1 MWIMWIN
8 SVDKFGILVVVG
20 RKIGKNKRLSI
31 KSSIG
36 VVKKSKKE
44 IHKVIKLH
52 NVDNHVDNVDNLDS

>member
-1 MWIMWIN
+1 M
-8 SVDKFGILVVVG
+8 DKFGILVVVG

>member
-1 MWIMWIN
+1 MWITR
-8 SVDKFGILVVVG
+8 VDKVCIMLVVG
-20 RKIGKNKRLSI
+20 RKLGKNKGLSI

-52 NVDNHVDNVDNLDS
+52 NVDNLVDNVDNLHS

>member
-1 MWIMWIN
+1 M
-8 SVDKFGILVVVG
+8 DKIDILVVVG
-20 RKIGKNKRLSI
+20 RKIGKNKTLSI

-52 NVDNHVDNVDNLDS
+52 NVDNPVDNVDNLHS